1 MIEQRHRAP
10 NGFLHAATVVAL
22 ADTSCG
28 YACRLVL
35 PEGSSG
41 FTTLELKANF
51 VSTVREGAIICEGRL
66 VHGGRSTQLWEATVS
81 EEATGKLLARFTC
94 TQLVLWPKI

>member
-1 MIEQRHRAP
+1 
-10 NGFLHAATVVAL
+10 
-22 ADTSCG
+22 
-28 YACRLVL
+28 
-35 PEGSSG
+35 
-41 FTTLELKANF
+41 
-51 VSTVREGAIICEGRL
+51 